1 MEVAMNAL
9 RKHINR
15 EDECD
20 RVITEAL
27 SKGPKRI
34 RIASREELKME
45 INKFKNVSLRLMEEI
60 KRSGAKIPAYAKGI
74 DLPET
79 GLREET
85 HKETTAFDHL
95 DTQSSATSNMSLG
108 ADFDEGNAT

>member
-1 MEVAMNAL
+1 MNAL
-9 RKHINR
+9 RKHINK

-20 RVITEAL
+20 RVITDAL

-60 KRSGAKIPAYAKGI
+60 KRSGGKPPAFARG
-74 DLPET
+74 LEELET

-85 HKETTAFDHL
+85 GKERTALDHL
-95 DTQSSATSNMSLG
+95 DT
-108 ADFDEGNAT
+108 

>member
-9 RKHINR
+9 RKHINK

-20 RVITEAL
+20 RVITDAL

-45 INKFKNVSLRLMEEI
+45 INKFKNISLRLMEEI
-60 KRSGAKIPAYAKGI
+60 KRSGGKTPAYAKGL
-74 DLPET
+74 DVPET
-79 GLREET
+79 GLREEMGRE
-85 HKETTAFDHL
+85 KTALDHL
-95 DTQSSATSNMSLG
+95 DTQS
-108 ADFDEGNAT
+108 